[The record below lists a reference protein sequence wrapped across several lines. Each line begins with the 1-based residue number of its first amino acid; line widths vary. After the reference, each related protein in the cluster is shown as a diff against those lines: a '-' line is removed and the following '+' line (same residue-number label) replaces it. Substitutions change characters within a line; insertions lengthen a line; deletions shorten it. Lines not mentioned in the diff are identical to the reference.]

1 MLCVCAVCTVC
12 LIQLCKVEYLAGVL
26 SMWLF
31 VLGVLCGGLDAT
43 MLFGHTIRLQLLL

>member
-1 MLCVCAVCTVC
+1 MCVCCVYPVC
-12 LIQLCKVEYLAGVL
+12 LIQLCVEYLAGVL

-43 MLFGHTIRLQLLL
+43 MLFGHTIVAVS